1 MDELNEQRRVG
12 PGDAL
17 VCVLQDLERSAVAVR
32 GNLPATERWLESA
45 VDLLACLPDMAQRMS
60 WAIALAQA
68 VTLPLE
74 SAVQQVA
81 GYLLGRAEEVRR
93 CRV

>member
-17 VCVLQDLERSAVAVR
+17 VYVLQDLERSALSVR
-32 GNLPATERWLESA
+32 GSVVSTERWIESA